1 MCVGHA
7 VHFLPQSACRAL
19 RHNRNI
25 YKCLWDFYIF
35 GSATPGTPDLTDA
48 FLFET
53 IFGDTN
59 LTAVRGLET
68 CRHRGPSTL
77 DYRTLAKSGPRRTRW
92 AGTAKPRWPT
102 TLPRMALTTSS
113 IARQS
118 RGGGRRRWLSL
129 GWMRVRPYTSHADTV
144 IAMPPQRPGQ

>member
-1 MCVGHA
+1 MRHPLCALCVKDSRR
-7 VHFLPQSACRAL
+7 V
-19 RHNRNI
+19 
-25 YKCLWDFYIF
+25 
-35 GSATPGTPDLTDA
+35 GSW
-48 FLFET
+48 
-53 IFGDTN
+53 
-59 LTAVRGLET
+59 TAR
-68 CRHRGPSTL
+68 RS
-77 DYRTLAKSGPRRTRW
+77 SPRDTRW